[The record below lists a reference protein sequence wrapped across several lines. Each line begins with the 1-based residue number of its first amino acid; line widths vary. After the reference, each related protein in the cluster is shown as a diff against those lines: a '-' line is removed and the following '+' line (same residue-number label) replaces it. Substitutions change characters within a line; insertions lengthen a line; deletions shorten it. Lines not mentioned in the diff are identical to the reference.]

1 MSGLLNWNLN
11 RVKQLIRLE
20 KDAKTI
26 MEETGIK
33 PEPLRTIVMSMNR
46 HDGKLYMVKGLFD

>member
-1 MSGLLNWNLN
+1 MGVFNWNLN

-20 KDAKTI
+20 KDAQTI

-33 PEPLRTIVMSMNR
+33 PEPLRSIVMYMNQR
-46 HDGKLYMVKGLFD
+46 EGKLYLVKGLFD